1 MKKGTLY
8 YEKACSIVSL
18 ETAVAEDAVVQSQLL
33 LTQGLLLFS
42 TEQVGGCIAVCCCC
56 SSIIPLSVM
65 IPTLIFIY
73 IYIYIYVFFLV
84 F

>member
-42 TEQVGGCIAVCCCC
+42 TEQVGGCIAA
-56 SSIIPLSVM
+56 
-65 IPTLIFIY
+65 
-73 IYIYIYVFFLV
+73 
-84 F
+84 